1 MDQRALL
8 LMLSCLGFGALFS
21 ALHACLVELSRAALE
36 QMAGERTSIAGT
48 RAGAARR
55 ILADVE
61 GHAHAVALTRIVWNL
76 AVAVTSVF
84 LVASLRGSSSPD
96 LTDALIG
103 VAASAVL
110 LWVFTVTIPES
121 IAAHAA
127 ERFVFMF
134 GPLVR
139 ATYLLQ
145 RPLAPIARLVDAIVA
160 KLSGSGSTTKEE
172 AVAEE
177 ILDVVEEG
185 ERTGAI
191 DEDERRMIEAVVNFK
206 NITVE
211 QIMTPRNEI
220 EALEYTNNLGAIT
233 GFVRKVRHSRIP
245 VHRAGQGLDEVIGFF
260 YVKDL
265 LRWLA
270 GDGPRG
276 GIKGGPS
283 PTGFELKT
291 ILRPALHVPDSKTVR
306 ELADEF
312 VAKKVHA
319 AMVVDEYGAVTGLV
333 SMEDIIE
340 EVFGDI
346 QDEYENKPDD
356 APPKIE
362 IKPEDKLAD
371 IDARAYVGDAN
382 QALEPLGIKLPEA
395 DDYDTVGGFVITTL
409 GHMPQVNESF
419 SYGLMHLTILEA
431 SPTRVLKVRV
441 QVKDPEPPPVADV
454 VVERKSEAALE
465 RGK

>member
-8 LMLSCLGFGALFS
+8 LMLSCLGFGSLFS
-21 ALHACLVELSRAALE
+21 ALHACLVEVSRAALE
-36 QMAGERTSIAGT
+36 EMASERKLIAGT

-55 ILADVE
+55 ILEDIA
-61 GHAHAVALTRIVWNL
+61 GHARAVALTRIVWNL

-84 LVASLRGSSSPD
+84 IVASIRGSASPD

-103 VAASAVL
+103 VALSAVL
-110 LWVFTVTIPES
+110 LWVFTVTIAES
-121 IAAHAA
+121 VAHHAA

-145 RPLAPIARLVDAIVA
+145 RPLAPIARVVDAAVA
-160 KLSGSGSTTKEE
+160 KLSGSGGTTKEE

-185 ERTGAI
+185 ERAGAI

-220 EALEYTNNLGAIT
+220 EGLEYTNNLGEIT

-245 VHRAGQGLDEVIGFF
+245 VYRAGTSLDETIGFF

-276 GIKGGPS
+276 GSKNGAA

-362 IKPEDKLAD
+362 VKAEDRMAD
-371 IDARAYVGDAN
+371 IEARAYVADAN
-382 QALEPLGIKLPEA
+382 EALEPIGAQLPEA
-395 DDYDTVGGFVITTL
+395 DEYDTVGGFVMTTL
-409 GHMPQVNESF
+409 GHMPEVNETF
-419 SYGLMHLTILEA
+419 SYGDLQVTVLEA

-441 QVKDPEPPPVADV
+441 QVRDPEPPLADV